1 MLTLALLLTSA
12 LTPQDNS
19 PCARA
24 IATMPGKSCVAT
36 EHGVAVADTPE
47 EAERLASYARTGE
60 ARFKANF
67 GSDVPSYAVVASP
80 PTPNRSTIRAAG
92 FEHVLAWPSG
102 AAFERATREG
112 VERAAR
118 GFAASQGM
126 TAEQADQVVATAI
139 ANQPDA
145 RFRAAMDASMVPHE
159 LGHLWYTSTFWPEDR
174 GYVEG
179 SRPHYGGPGPD
190 WLDEAAGIVMEEQT
204 TADQRRNDF
213 RSLMRGET
221 VASLGRVDGRPILLD
236 VIRLVSRQ
244 HPGLEAGMQPS
255 PQAAASARAN
265 GGVGVSYTP
274 AGAGPA
280 ARPGAMVNVFYIQT
294 RVFTDYL
301 IQKSGRSDIIAVIT
315 RAVAAGGTFEAWLA
329 RDGAAL
335 GLPATLA
342 DLQSDWQRYAE
353 QV

>member
-1 MLTLALLLTSA
+1 MFTLALLLTSVLPA
-12 LTPQDNS
+12 QDHS
-19 PCARA
+19 PCGRA

-36 EHGVAVADTPE
+36 ERGVAVADTPE

-60 ARFKANF
+60 ARFEANF
-67 GSDVPSYAVVASP
+67 GGEIPSYAVVASP
-80 PTPNRSTIRAAG
+80 PTPNISAIRAAG

-145 RFRAAMDASMVPHE
+145 RFRAEMDASMVPHE

-174 GYVEG
+174 GYVDG
-179 SRPHYGGPGPD
+179 ARPHYGGPGPD
-190 WLDEAAGIVMEEQT
+190 WLDEAAGILMEGQA
-204 TADQRRNDF
+204 TADQRRSNF
-213 RSLMRGET
+213 GALMRGET

-236 VIRLVSRQ
+236 VIRLLSRE
-244 HPGLEAGMQPS
+244 HPGLEPGMRPS

-265 GGVGVSYTP
+265 GGVGVTYTP
-274 AGAGPA
+274 AGAGPP
-280 ARPGAMVNVFYIQT
+280 ARPDAIVNIFYIQT
-294 RVFTDYL
+294 RVFMDYL
-301 IQKSGRSDIIAVIT
+301 IQKSGRPDIIAVIA
-315 RAVAAGGTFEAWLA
+315 RAIAAGGTFEAWLA
-329 RDGAAL
+329 GDGATL
-335 GLPATLA
+335 GLPATLP

-353 QV
+353 RV